1 MATDEIKSILSTLP
15 EDPGVYRFLGSE
27 NQILYVGKAK
37 NLKRRVTSY
46 FQKEHDSARLRILV
60 RKIVHIEITIVSS
73 EKDALLLENSLIK
86 SYQPRYNVNLKDDK
100 TYPYIAI
107 KKERFPR
114 VFLTRYRQADGAE
127 YLGPYTSAFKAR
139 MILDFLKKMFP
150 LRTCSLQLT
159 EKNIAAAKF
168 KICLEYHIGNCLG
181 PCESR
186 QSEESYNENIRS
198 IKQILKGNYH
208 PAIKELKNKMY
219 EFAEDFQ
226 YEKAQQIK
234 EKLDLLE
241 EYLVKSTV
249 VSNVISDID
258 VLGPYKQ
265 EDKMI
270 VNYMKIVNGTVIRT
284 RMFEAIQRLEETD
297 EELLEIVFAELYA
310 DSGEEIKELLT
321 PLPLQIPDE
330 SITQTIPQRGEKKQV
345 LDLAVRNAEFYYKQK
360 KIKDA
365 QNEGKDKSQIVL
377 EMIKQDFRLKELP
390 VRIECFDNSNFQ
402 GTDAVA
408 SMVCFING
416 KPAKSEYRHF
426 HIKTV
431 AGPDDFASME
441 EVVYRRYKRM
451 LEEGKPLPQLII
463 IDGGKGQ
470 LASAM
475 ISLKKLNLEG
485 RMAIAGIAKRLEEIY
500 FPYDPLPLHINKK
513 SVSLKVI
520 QRLRNEAHRFAI
532 SFHRDVRSKNFTKSS
547 LLEIEGVGIET
558 VQKLF
563 KHFKSYKKIKE
574 ATLEDLLQIIDR
586 KKAQILFDYFRKT
599 IE

>member
-1 MATDEIKSILSTLP
+1 MATDKIKSILCTLP
-15 EDPGVYRFLGSE
+15 EDPGVYRFLGNE

-46 FQKEHDSARLRILV
+46 FQKEQDSARLRILV
-60 RKIVHIEITIVSS
+60 RKTVHIEITIVSS

-127 YLGPYTSAFKAR
+127 YLGPYTSAYKAR
-139 MILDFLKKMFP
+139 TILDFLKKMFP
-150 LRTCSLQLT
+150 LRTCSFLLS
-159 EKNIAAAKF
+159 EKNISAGKF

-198 IKQILKGNYH
+198 IKQILKGHYH
-208 PAIKELKNKMY
+208 PAIKDLKNKMY
-219 EFAEDFQ
+219 KFAEEFQ
-226 YEKAQQIK
+226 YEKANHIK

-249 VSNVISDID
+249 VSNIIADID
-258 VLGPYKQ
+258 VLGSYKQ
-265 EDKMI
+265 EDTMI
-270 VNYMKIVNGTVIRT
+270 VNYMKIVNGTIIRT
-284 RMFEAIQRLEETD
+284 RMFEAVQRLDEKD
-297 EELLEIVFAELYA
+297 EELLEMVFAELYA
-310 DSGEEIKELLT
+310 DSAEDIKEILS
-321 PLPLQIPDE
+321 PISFQIPDE
-330 SITQTIPQRGEKKQV
+330 RIIQTIPQRGEKKQV

-365 QNEGKDKSQIVL
+365 QNEGKDKSQIIL

-390 VRIECFDNSNFQ
+390 MRIECFDNSNFQ

-416 KPAKSEYRHF
+416 KPAKSEYRHY

-451 LEEGKPLPQLII
+451 LEEGKSLPQLII

-475 ISLKKLNLEG
+475 NSLKRLNLDG

-500 FPYDPLPLHINKK
+500 FPNDPLPLYINKK

-547 LLEIEGVGIET
+547 LLEIESVGKET

-574 ATLEDLLQIIDR
+574 AMLEELMQIIDR
-586 KKAQILFDYFRKT
+586 KKAQIIYDYFRKT
-599 IE
+599 NE